1 MRVGITGASGLI
13 GSQLCQALE
22 ERGDEVI
29 RFVRPET
36 KSSASKVV
44 RWNPGSGD
52 VDENDLR
59 AAGGFDAVIH
69 LAGAGIGDKRWSK
82 SRKNEI
88 LNSRL
93 NTTQLLV
100 SALQSMNSGVPHLLS
115 GSAIG
120 FYGSRGD
127 ESLTEA
133 SSRGTGFLSE
143 VCVEWE
149 NAAAPFAN
157 NGGSVAFLRTG
168 IVMTKAGGAL
178 KKQLPLF
185 QLGLGGKLASGRQWI
200 SPISLND
207 EIRSII
213 WTMDKKLSGP
223 VNLVSPNPVTNTIFT
238 KALGA
243 QLKRPTLL
251 AVPGFAL
258 KIVLGSEMADQV
270 VFSSTKVLPSLLEQ
284 SGFAF
289 QQRSIEEILNTSLS

>member
-93 NTTQLLV
+93 DTTKLLV
-100 SALQSMNSGVPHLLS
+100 TALQSMNSGVPHLLS

-133 SSRGTGFLSE
+133 SSRGSGFLSLTTA
-143 VCVEWE
+143 VHFVLSISQSI
-149 NAAAPFAN
+149 FA
-157 NGGSVAFLRTG
+157 S
-168 IVMTKAGGAL
+168 
-178 KKQLPLF
+178 
-185 QLGLGGKLASGRQWI
+185 
-200 SPISLND
+200 
-207 EIRSII
+207 
-213 WTMDKKLSGP
+213 
-223 VNLVSPNPVTNTIFT
+223 
-238 KALGA
+238 
-243 QLKRPTLL
+243 
-251 AVPGFAL
+251 AVPLRYPIPSA
-258 KIVLGSEMADQV
+258 VLSRPQ
-270 VFSSTKVLPSLLEQ
+270 
-284 SGFAF
+284 
-289 QQRSIEEILNTSLS
+289 LSQIQ